1 MRREFIT
8 LFGCAVAAP
17 LATRG
22 QRRTLVFGYLGGES
36 LRAVSVRS
44 GP

>member
-22 QRRTLVFGYLGGES
+22 QRRTLFGYLGGES